1 MDANYLGFSSFLSS
15 QEDIWYIKSLS
26 SKSPD
31 MPTTLDT
38 YAVLRGTSLFV
49 MLKTICEAWN
59 GEHRFDKALGPLG
72 LLHKIEIL
80 VLVFNWFQIHI
91 KCYIITDVHL
101 TTNVL
106 LFIFTLLLSGI
117 GLKIYLN
124 YRCCMVVCLSHNPCF
139 SLYIHTSHSC

>member
-1 MDANYLGFSSFLSS
+1 MSS

-59 GEHRFDKALGPLG
+59 EEHRFD
-72 LLHKIEIL
+72 
-80 VLVFNWFQIHI
+80 
-91 KCYIITDVHL
+91 
-101 TTNVL
+101 
-106 LFIFTLLLSGI
+106 
-117 GLKIYLN
+117 
-124 YRCCMVVCLSHNPCF
+124 
-139 SLYIHTSHSC
+139 

>member
-1 MDANYLGFSSFLSS
+1 
-15 QEDIWYIKSLS
+15 
-26 SKSPD
+26 
-31 MPTTLDT
+31 MPTTFDT

-91 KCYIITDVHL
+91 KCYIITDVHP

-106 LFIFTLLLSGI
+106 LFIFTLLLTGI

-124 YRCCMVVCLSHNPCF
+124 ADAAWLYVYLTTPVLVCIFTLP
-139 SLYIHTSHSC
+139 IHAKRK